1 VKAKGEGEERLKM
14 PHWKLKIDIGNTGY
28 WQHFPSSHGEKRE
41 IFQTT
46 KYTKNTK
53 AGGTGNRERGIANVI
68 VLPLP
73 MMPIINFR
81 SSLSLTTLV
90 MKTDIGNTGYR

>member
-14 PHWKLKIDIGNTGY
+14 PHWKLKIVTGNTGY

-46 KYTKNTK
+46 KYTKEEVN
-53 AGGTGNRERGIANVI
+53 GEWGTGNVASVE
-68 VLPLP
+68 VLP
-73 MMPIINFR
+73 NYQCCQ
-81 SSLSLTTLV
+81 LSIFAAV
-90 MKTDIGNTGYR
+90 

>member
-14 PHWKLKIDIGNTGY
+14 PHWKLKIVTGNTGY

-46 KYTKNTK
+46 KYTKVGNWE
-53 AGGTGNRERGIANVI
+53 GRTGSVA
-68 VLPLP
+68 
-73 MMPIINFR
+73 
-81 SSLSLTTLV
+81 S
-90 MKTDIGNTGYR
+90 